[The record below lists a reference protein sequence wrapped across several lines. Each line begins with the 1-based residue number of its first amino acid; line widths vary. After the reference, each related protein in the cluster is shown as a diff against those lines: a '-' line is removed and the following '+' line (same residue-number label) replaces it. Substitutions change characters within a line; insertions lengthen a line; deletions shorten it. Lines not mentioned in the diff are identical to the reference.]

1 MDRIL
6 KVKHTA
12 DRTGRP
18 LACIEN
24 LPGEGAEF
32 SAAKLRALAYA
43 LEQIADECDM
53 GAGLRYPEHCDYVV
67 QGIRPL
73 NPFEECRAE
82 ITGGYSTAQ
91 RLAALVKHLYN
102 GAAHPVR
109 LDNLLANA
117 DERHTKIA
125 ERCIAWYAEHGE
137 NCPVFMELARHLVE
151 RDQAPALFG
160 LEE

>member
-12 DRTGRP
+12 DRNGRP

-24 LPGEGAEF
+24 MPGEGAEF
-32 SAAKLRALAYA
+32 SAATLRALAYA
-43 LEQIADECDM
+43 LEQIADECDL
-53 GAGLRYPEHCDYVV
+53 GAGRRYPEHTDYVV
-67 QGIRPL
+67 QGLRPV
-73 NPFEECRAE
+73 NPFEEFRIE
-82 ITGGYSTAQ
+82 ICGGYSTAQ
-91 RLAALVKHLYN
+91 RLGALVKHLYN

-125 ERCIAWYAEHGE
+125 ERCIAWYATRGE
-137 NCPVFMELARHLVE
+137 NCPVFMDLARHLVE
-151 RDQAPALFG
+151 RDQPTSDD
-160 LEE
+160 E